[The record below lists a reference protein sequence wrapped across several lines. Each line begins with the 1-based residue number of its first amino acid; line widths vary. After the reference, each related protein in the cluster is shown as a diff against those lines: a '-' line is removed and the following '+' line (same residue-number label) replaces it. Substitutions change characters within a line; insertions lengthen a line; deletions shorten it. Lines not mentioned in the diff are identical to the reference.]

1 MKVYHYIF
9 IALKIVIILLIIL
22 NKIYENDNSH
32 YIEDIL
38 EDLFAIFVG
47 LMMIFFFWPYRKEVN
62 LDKHDKLIALSAG
75 TLLLITKNYKKLME
89 KIKIL
94 IKNVIW

>member
-38 EDLFAIFVG
+38 EDLFTVFVG